1 MAKLV
6 INENKTEGHI
16 NPEIYGHFPNILAD
30 VFMRGCM

>member
-16 NPEIYGHFPNILAD
+16 NPEIYGHLGTVRTFL
-30 VFMRGCM
+30 M